1 MKNAT
6 TMPDKHAL
14 LTIAELATRFSLP
27 ESTARY
33 YCKRFLDYL
42 PHVGEG
48 KRRRYRS
55 GAVAVFAIVL
65 EEMKKNKNA
74 MAVEAVLSSK
84 FPKNIAVIQ
93 TIPQAQQQNS
103 STAIAPAIMAY
114 PGVDATRFL
123 DLMEQQA
130 SAMTSIANALVSI
143 NARETAILE
152 LEQALKQKNDE
163 LALLRKEVEQ
173 VKALQ
178 GEAEKLHQQDLD
190 QMRKWL
196 GRIATDQGSAKGA

>member
-6 TMPDKHAL
+6 STPDSNAL

-55 GAVAVFAIVL
+55 GAVAVFAVIL
-65 EEMKKNKNA
+65 DEMKKNKNA
-74 MAVEAVLSSK
+74 MAVEAVLSSS
-84 FPKNIAVIQ
+84 FPKNIDVVSIK
-93 TIPQAQQQNS
+93 PQAQQQS
-103 STAIAPAIMAY
+103 SNIATQAAVPVQTGLD
-114 PGVDATRFL
+114 PGRFL
-123 DLMEQQA
+123 ALMEQQA
-130 SAMTSIANALVSI
+130 NAMASIASALGSI
-143 NARETAILE
+143 NAREHVIRE
-152 LEQALKQKNDE
+152 LEQTLKERDKE
-163 LALLRKEVEQ
+163 LTELRKEVEQ
-173 VKALQ
+173 VRILQ
-178 GEAEKLHQQDLD
+178 TESEKLHQQDLD

-196 GRIATDQGSAKGA
+196 GRIAAEQGPAK

>member
-6 TMPDKHAL
+6 THDNHAL

-48 KRRRYRS
+48 KRRRYR
-55 GAVAVFAIVL
+55 GNAVAVFAVIL

-74 MAVEAVLSSK
+74 MAVEAVLSNK
-84 FPKNIAVIQ
+84 FPKNIDVVVPK
-93 TIPQAQQQNS
+93 PQAQQQNNHL
-103 STAIAPAIMAY
+103 AISPAVSPVSEA
-114 PGVDATRFL
+114 DAGRFL
-123 DLMEQQA
+123 ALMEQQT
-130 SAMTSIANALVSI
+130 SAMQSIAGTL
-143 NARETAILE
+143 EAIAKRDSVIQH
-152 LEQALKQKNDE
+152 LEQALETRNEEVTQ
-163 LALLRKEVEQ
+163 LRKEVEH
-173 VKALQ
+173 VKTLQ
-178 GEAEKLHQQDLD
+178 SESEKLHQQDLD

-196 GRIATDQGSAKGA
+196 GRIASEQANGK